1 MSGEESMSSLT
12 MTPEHILTEQWCR
25 PTKTDTAVCI
35 GNMKAVIRQNGSRIR
50 TKGCENKAEAAT
62 GKTSA

>member
-12 MTPEHILTEQWCR
+12 MTPAHILTEQWYR

-35 GNMKAVIRQNGSRIR
+35 GNMKSEIMAERQPYQDKRY
-50 TKGCENKAEAAT
+50 ENKAEAAT